1 MAKKRLASLLLALAL
16 VLSLLP
22 AAALAEEPEDAAPEM
37 EYVENTH
44 YYPVD
49 VPMVIADDPLV
60 LGTYTT
66 SFGALL
72 QGDAATIYQK
82 LVAAKNENKLQT
94 ITQNSTSS
102 EYSVEVDIG
111 VTITDTNKEALF
123 AALSCFDRDYP
134 EIFWFDGI
142 WRSGSKVQLIAA
154 KDWNPGK
161 SGTRTLA
168 NDIDALDRAVSAV
181 ETAAREKTTQYE
193 QLKVVH
199 DWLVKNNYYNRPAT
213 AGGYKNDHTY
223 TPWTP
228 LSAMRVSGAEM
239 PVCEGYARA
248 FKMVCDELGIPC
260 ALIAGETHMWN
271 YVKVDIDGNGT
282 RKWYLLDA
290 THDDPTITN
299 WTDEQNNKPES
310 GGERWTYFLINSA
323 EDGAANKHEAVSVTG
338 SYGGQSKQCFIYP
351 ALDTGSNCSVPAKS
365 VELDNTSVAE
375 PAAGAAPDPKA
386 DIKIT
391 YAEYKN
397 APLVWEQK
405 NTNVTW
411 YEKGVTYDPDTSFT
425 GTFQGGKTYT
435 ANVFVGAMGTYGGTY
450 VTEHKG
456 MTCTTAGWELVI
468 DGRNVHLERDFT
480 VAASAASVDTVTITG
495 TVQPINVPKA
505 GEPDATLQLTAE
517 VTMTDGTKNSDVTWS
532 VTGRTQGQDLTGVSI
547 DRTTGLLTVTKQAQG
562 GEVNLNATSTANPDK
577 WAAVSV
583 TIKREAPQVTT
594 IVVKKNGEE
603 VTGTLELKSGS
614 SAALAALAYDQY
626 GELIT
631 APGVSFT
638 WNTANSDVFTFTEAE
653 SSTVIKAVGAVGKTA
668 DMTVTADGKTV
679 TIPVKI
685 VDKTPVTVT
694 LLETAKV
701 VSYGDIF
708 TLTASL
714 PDGFKAGA
722 NPKWEWILNGAVKR
736 VGAFDNSNS
745 ITLQATG
752 VTAGAIDGLYARYSD
767 DDNKG
772 SAEGSVTVN
781 KRTLDLTGVT
791 VENRV
796 YKPGD
801 ETVTV
806 NGTPANIVDQDQVVL
821 SASMAD
827 DSAGTGKAVTLK
839 ISGGMNCGQYVLPEN
854 HGLTV
859 DISKATLDVT
869 VALKA
874 DTKVYTTDTLDTL
887 KGKLEVTGADAAKGD
902 LSLTGEAPSAKGSY
916 TCKWTFTPTD
926 AANYETKT
934 GTLTITVEERT
945 VASIAI
951 TKAPTKTSYTYGDAL
966 DLTGMEITVNY
977 EDGGTPDVL
986 KGDAL
991 SKVTNDAPAKL
1002 LVATEKVTFTY
1013 KEKTADLAITVAR
1026 KSIDISKIALAVS
1039 SFTFDGTEKS
1049 VTLTGV
1055 PAGVTVEKIT
1065 SAGSVWSATN
1075 AGNYTA
1081 DALLKLTDRDNYTF
1095 NGGQDGSDGQFSK
1108 TWKIEKAAVGNI
1120 TRTVTLP
1127 QGTEAYEVDLSFI
1140 PTWVEISDT
1149 TITGDGHLDGTVVTA
1164 ASVSD
1169 RKMTLTISKDANGAG
1184 GAKLFVAESTNYN
1197 AFTVYVN
1204 VLVTASPIPTLTTSA
1219 ISKVYDGSPMSLDG
1233 VEWTAKVTAE
1243 GTDTEVE
1250 GTWAFAET
1258 APKNVS
1264 DSGKHQVKFTPESED
1279 YASAYADVQVT
1290 ITPAALEGEPT
1301 VGTIME
1307 SISLSE
1313 AATKLTKPAGWPNG
1327 VFTLTGTPDPIT
1339 KGTSY
1344 TWTFTPES
1352 GNYQAATGSVVL
1364 WPNAKYTITLN
1375 PDGGTVSATSL
1386 EVTEGQSV
1394 TLPTPAKTGFT
1405 FDGWYNGETKV
1416 TSPYTPAGNVT
1427 LKAKWTEGGDTP
1439 TPPTPTAYT
1448 VTFDAN
1454 GGTVSPASRSVTR
1467 GSAIGALP
1475 TPTRSG
1481 YDFQGWYSGSTLV
1494 TSSTVVNGNL
1504 TLTAQWSLRSS
1515 GGSSSGGSSG
1525 SSSSD
1530 RDDDDRPDTSGPA
1543 TNTST
1548 TTKNPDGSTTTTT
1561 KSPAGTVTETQRPDG
1576 GTEKVETK
1584 QDGTVTET
1592 AATAQGVTAS
1602 KTTNPGGRLT
1612 EAKANIPASVAEEA
1626 AQRGETITLPTR
1638 LPAVSKG
1645 EAVPMQ
1651 ITVPRT
1657 ETPLRVEIPVEN
1669 PGSTTVAIVVR
1680 DGAEVILQNALVTE
1694 DGVQVKLNGSA
1705 RIKIVDNR
1713 KSFSDVSS
1721 GHWAKDVVDFVSSHE
1736 LFNGTSSGTFEP
1748 DAPTTRA
1755 QLMTVLA
1762 RYDGADTSGSALARG
1777 MAWAV
1782 EKGISDGKNPSAPIS
1797 RQQLATM
1804 LWRLAGEPEV
1814 SGSLAGFTDGGSVAG
1829 YAHTAMLWA
1838 TSNGILNGDSA
1849 GNLNPGGNATRAHVA
1864 AMVARFSGHMA
1875 QK

>member
-22 AAALAEEPEDAAPEM
+22 AAALAEEPEDAKLSI
-37 EYVENTH
+37 VEDTH

-49 VPMVIADDPLV
+49 VPMAITDDPLV

-72 QGDAATIYQK
+72 QGDAKIIYNS
-82 LVAAKNENKLQT
+82 LVTAKNAGDLQKFKSDDSD
-94 ITQNSTSS
+94 Q
-102 EYSVEVDIG
+102 YAEVNVG
-111 VTITDTNKEALF
+111 VTIDNSNLEHMF
-123 AALSCFDRDYP
+123 AALSCFKRDYP
-134 EIFWFDGI
+134 DVFWFGNAVGYGGTNV
-142 WRSGSKVQLIAA
+142 SLYLG
-154 KDWNPGK
+154 KDWDSTKG
-161 SGTRTLA
+161 GTRIIQDDIA
-168 NDIDALDRAVSAV
+168 NMESAIQNV
-181 ETAAREKTTQYE
+181 VNLVDNSAADYEKIKT
-193 QLKVVH
+193 VH
-199 DWLVKNNYYNRPAT
+199 DWLTNNNYYNGPAGDSKDSNFDKDYGT
-213 AGGYKNDHTY
+213 NTSH

-228 LSAMRVSGAEM
+228 LSALRVENAKM

-248 FKMVCDELGIPC
+248 FKLICNALGIPC
-260 ALIAGETHMWN
+260 ALVAGGSHMWN
-271 YVKVDIDGNGT
+271 YVQVSVDGT
-282 RKWYLLDA
+282 EENKKWYLLDA
-290 THDDPTITN
+290 TWDDPGTTASEISHHEN
-299 WTDEQNNKPES
+299 WE
-310 GGERWTYFLINSA
+310 YFLLNSSEGNA
-323 EDGAANKHEAVSVTG
+323 SQKHTTSFTG
-338 SYGGQSKQCFIYP
+338 SYGGQSKPCFIYP
-351 ALDTGSNCSVPAKS
+351 ALDTGTNCPVPAKL
-365 VELDNTSVAE
+365 VEPDESTFETPVA
-375 PAAGAAPDPKA
+375 GKNPDTVA
-386 DIKIT
+386 TIKIT
-391 YAEYKN
+391 YAKYQDRT
-397 APLVWEQK
+397 APLTQTVENAQVNWQK
-405 NTNVTW
+405 ANSSDPYTDPFAAGTYWAYIVVPDGTVDDIPVCAHKEMLAPSNSKWGIGKTDMCLWGEFTVTAPAEPSKPTTIAVKNGETPVEGTLNIKVGGSVTLTAQVLDQYGVPMTGETVTW
-411 YEKGVTYDPDTSFT
+411 ASSDDT
-425 GTFQGGKTYT
+425 K
-435 ANVFVGAMGTYGGTY
+435 
-450 VTEHKG
+450 
-456 MTCTTAGWELVI
+456 
-468 DGRNVHLERDFT
+468 FT
-480 VAASAASVDTVTITG
+480 VADGVVAAKGAENSSA
-495 TVQPINVPKA
+495 K
-505 GEPDATLQLTAE
+505 
-517 VTMTDGTKNSDVTWS
+517 
-532 VTGRTQGQDLTGVSI
+532 
-547 DRTTGLLTVTKQAQG
+547 LTVSCGDIT
-562 GEVNLNATSTANPDK
+562 
-577 WAAVSV
+577 
-583 TIKREAPQVTT
+583 
-594 IVVKKNGEE
+594 EE
-603 VTGTLELKSGS
+603 
-614 SAALAALAYDQY
+614 
-626 GELIT
+626 IT
-631 APGVSFT
+631 
-638 WNTANSDVFTFTEAE
+638 
-653 SSTVIKAVGAVGKTA
+653 
-668 DMTVTADGKTV
+668 
-679 TIPVKI
+679 VKI

-694 LLETAKV
+694 LSETAKV

-722 NPKWEWILNGAVKR
+722 NPKWEWVLNGAVKR
-736 VGAFDNSNS
+736 ISEVDNSNNS

-752 VTAGAIDGLYARYSD
+752 VTSGGATLYARYSD

-772 SAEGSVTVN
+772 SATGSVTVN

-806 NGTPANIVDQDQVVL
+806 NGTPANIVDRDEVYL
-821 SASMAD
+821 SAKMES
-827 DSAGTGKAVTLK
+827 DSAGAGKAVTLRLY
-839 ISGGMNCGQYVLPEN
+839 GMNCGQYVLPEN

-859 DISKATLDVT
+859 DISKAPLTVT

-902 LSLTGEAPSAKGSY
+902 LSLTGEAPSAAGSY
-916 TCKWTFTPTD
+916 TCNWTFTPKD

-945 VASIAI
+945 VSGIAI
-951 TKAPTKTSYTYGDAL
+951 TKAPKTSYTYGDVL

-1013 KEKTADLAITVAR
+1013 KTKTADLAITVNR
-1026 KSIDISKIALAVS
+1026 KSISTSGIKLAVS

-1095 NGGQDGSDGQFSK
+1095 NGGQDGSDGQFIK

-1169 RKMTLTISKDANGAG
+1169 RKMTLTISKDANDAG

-1290 ITPAALEGEPT
+1290 ISKAALTGEPT
-1301 VGTIME
+1301 LTALTE
-1307 SISLSE
+1307 SKSLSE
-1313 AATKLTKPAGWPNG
+1313 AARNNLASSWTVGG
-1327 VFTLTGTPDPIT
+1327 VEVSGYFTLSGGPDPVE
-1339 KGTSY
+1339 KGRSY

-1386 EVTEGQSV
+1386 EVAEGQSV

-1448 VTFDAN
+1448 VIFDAN

-1481 YDFQGWYSGSTLV
+1481 YDFEGWYSGSTLV

-1504 TLTAQWSLRSS
+1504 TLTARWSLRSS

-1561 KSPAGTVTETQRPDG
+1561 KSPAGTVTETRKPDG

>member
-1 MAKKRLASLLLALAL
+1 MN
-16 VLSLLP
+16 
-22 AAALAEEPEDAAPEM
+22 D
-37 EYVENTH
+37 
-44 YYPVD
+44 
-49 VPMVIADDPLV
+49 ADD
-60 LGTYTT
+60 
-66 SFGALL
+66 
-72 QGDAATIYQK
+72 
-82 LVAAKNENKLQT
+82 
-94 ITQNSTSS
+94 
-102 EYSVEVDIG
+102 
-111 VTITDTNKEALF
+111 
-123 AALSCFDRDYP
+123 
-134 EIFWFDGI
+134 
-142 WRSGSKVQLIAA
+142 
-154 KDWNPGK
+154 
-161 SGTRTLA
+161 
-168 NDIDALDRAVSAV
+168 
-181 ETAAREKTTQYE
+181 
-193 QLKVVH
+193 
-199 DWLVKNNYYNRPAT
+199 
-213 AGGYKNDHTY
+213 
-223 TPWTP
+223 
-228 LSAMRVSGAEM
+228 

-248 FKMVCDELGIPC
+248 FKLVCDKLKIPC
-260 ALIAGETHMWN
+260 VLVSGAGHMWN
-271 YVKVDIDGNGT
+271 YVQVDINGNGT
-282 RKWYLLDA
+282 AKWYLLDA
-290 THDDPTITN
+290 TWDDPTGGANEGSDKSGNENWNYFLLSQAGDTAASKQHSPSPVGKYRAGGAANADPCFVYPSLESTGNCPVPAKSVAIDEDTVETPAAGETPDASAAITITFAEYQN
-299 WTDEQNNKPES
+299 DPLVYIQNNANVTWSDNETDDDAAFTDTFQS
-310 GGERWTYFLINSA
+310 GGEYSA
-323 EDGAANKHEAVSVTG
+323 SIPVTCTG
-338 SYGGQSKQCFIYP
+338 SYGGAVITEHKSMTSATKGWKLEIV
-351 ALDTGSNCSVPAKS
+351 GSNVHLWKTFSIPAEEPAVPRSIVVKNGETVVGDTLKVKKGGSVTLTAQVLDENGAVIDDVPVNWVSDQENRGIFNVDKNGTVTAEGDEGETAKLTVSCEGITREITVEIVGKDDAGITIQGLPEKVSYGDVFTLTAEAANASAGGTWTWNVPADSALEKVETARAAASDTITLRAKNVVVNGGS
-365 VELDNTSVAE
+365 VTV
-375 PAAGAAPDPKA
+375 
-386 DIKIT
+386 
-391 YAEYKN
+391 
-397 APLVWEQK
+397 
-405 NTNVTW
+405 
-411 YEKGVTYDPDTSFT
+411 GVTYTDKDYTDTENAQIT
-425 GTFQGGKTYT
+425 VGKRTLTKGSVAATNRSYK
-435 ANVFVGAMGTYGGTY
+435 VGNT
-450 VTEHKG
+450 
-456 MTCTTAGWELVI
+456 
-468 DGRNVHLERDFT
+468 T
-480 VAASAASVDTVTITG
+480 VALTG
-495 TVQPINVPKA
+495 DPGNVVA
-505 GEPDATLQLTAE
+505 GD
-517 VTMTDGTKNSDVTWS
+517 DVIL
-532 VTGRTQGQDLTGVSI
+532 TGRVES
-547 DRTTGLLTVTKQAQG
+547 A
-562 GEVNLNATSTANPDK
+562 NAG
-577 WAAVSV
+577 
-583 TIKREAPQVTT
+583 
-594 IVVKKNGEE
+594 NG
-603 VTGTLELKSGS
+603 
-614 SAALAALAYDQY
+614 
-626 GELIT
+626 
-631 APGVSFT
+631 
-638 WNTANSDVFTFTEAE
+638 
-653 SSTVIKAVGAVGKTA
+653 KA
-668 DMTVTADGKTV
+668 
-679 TIPVKI
+679 
-685 VDKTPVTVT
+685 VTVT
-694 LLETAKV
+694 LDPDSNGKYSL
-701 VSYGDIF
+701 F
-708 TLTASL
+708 TDT
-714 PDGFKAGA
+714 
-722 NPKWEWILNGAVKR
+722 
-736 VGAFDNSNS
+736 
-745 ITLQATG
+745 
-752 VTAGAIDGLYARYSD
+752 
-767 DDNKG
+767 
-772 SAEGSVTVN
+772 
-781 KRTLDLTGVT
+781 
-791 VENRV
+791 
-796 YKPGD
+796 
-801 ETVTV
+801 
-806 NGTPANIVDQDQVVL
+806 
-821 SASMAD
+821 
-827 DSAGTGKAVTLK
+827 
-839 ISGGMNCGQYVLPEN
+839 
-854 HGLTV
+854 LTV
-859 DISKATLDVT
+859 DIAKAELDVT

-874 DTKVYTTDTLDTL
+874 DTKVYTTDDVESLKNKLTL
-887 KGKLEVTGADAAKGD
+887 EGD
-902 LSLTGEAPSAKGSY
+902 DIQNGTLSLEWTPPASASPS
-916 TCKWTFTPTD
+916 TCKWTFTPKD

-934 GTLTITVEERT
+934 GTLDITVLERT
-945 VASIAI
+945 VSKIEI
-951 TKAPTKTSYTYGDAL
+951 KTPPTKTTYTYGDAL

-977 EDGGTPDVL
+977 EDGGAPDVL

-1013 KEKTADLAITVAR
+1013 KTKTADLTITVNR

-1065 SAGSVWSATN
+1065 SAGSAWSATD
-1075 AGNYTA
+1075 AGSYTA
-1081 DALLKLTDRDNYTF
+1081 DALLKLTDSDNYTF

-1108 TWKIEKAAVGNI
+1108 TWEIEKAAVGDI

-1127 QGTEAYEVDLSFI
+1127 QGTETYEVDLSFI

-1149 TITGDGHLDGTVVTA
+1149 TITGTGDGHFDGTVVTA

-1301 VGTIME
+1301 VGTITE

-1439 TPPTPTAYT
+1439 TPPTPSTYT

-1561 KSPAGTVTETQRPDG
+1561 KSPAGTVTETRKPDG

-1705 RIKIVDNR
+1705 RIKVVDNR

-1782 EKGISDGKNPSAPIS
+1782 EKGISDGKNPGAPIS

-1814 SGSLAGFTDGGSVAG
+1814 SGSLAGFTDGGSVAD
-1829 YAHTAMLWA
+1829 YARAAMLWA

-1864 AMVARFSGHMA
+1864 AMVARFSGRMA

>member
-37 EYVENTH
+37 VYAENTH

-49 VPMVIADDPLV
+49 VPMVIDDADPLV
-60 LGTYTT
+60 SGTYTD

-72 QGDAATIYQK
+72 QGNAKTIYND
-82 LVAAKNENKLQT
+82 LVNAKKSGGLKTFTQAAGKNVKSATVTL
-94 ITQNSTSS
+94 
-102 EYSVEVDIG
+102 SVTLGANDGES
-111 VTITDTNKEALF
+111 LF

-134 EIFWFDGI
+134 DVFWFGTTI
-142 WRSGSKVQLIAA
+142 SCVGKSLQLDLG
-154 KDWNPGK
+154 KDWDDLQG
-161 SGTRTLA
+161 GDRTLE
-168 NDIDALDRAVSAV
+168 NDITSMGSAIQNV
-181 ETAAREKTTQYE
+181 VNGVDESATDYEKIKT
-193 QLKVVH
+193 VH
-199 DWLVKNNYYNRPAT
+199 DWLVNNNYYNGPAGDKT
-213 AGGYKNDHTY
+213 DPKYNANYGKEVSHN
-223 TPWTP
+223 PWTP
-228 LSAMRVSGAEM
+228 LSALRVDNEEY

-248 FKMVCDELGIPC
+248 FKLICNALGIPC
-260 ALIAGETHMWN
+260 VLVAGGGHMWN
-271 YVKVDIDGNGT
+271 YVQVSVDGT
-282 RKWYLLDA
+282 AESKKWYLLDA
-290 THDDPTITN
+290 TWDDPGTTASEISHQEN
-299 WTDEQNNKPES
+299 WE
-310 GGERWTYFLINSA
+310 YFLLNSSEGNA
-323 EDGAANKHEAVSVTG
+323 SQKHTTSFTG
-338 SYGGQSKQCFIYP
+338 GYGGQSKPCFIYP
-351 ALDTGSNCSVPAKS
+351 TLDTGTNCPVPAK
-365 VELDNTSVAE
+365 TVAIDE
-375 PAAGAAPDPKA
+375 GTVKKPAAGETPGQNEEAT
-386 DIKIT
+386 IKVT
-391 YAEYKN
+391 HAEYKN
-397 APLVWEQK
+397 APIEYI
-405 NTNVTW
+405 NNRADVTW
-411 YEKGVTYDPDTSFT
+411 FDNGADDDAAFT
-425 GTFQGGKTYT
+425 GTFQSGGKYSAHVSVICTGSGGEAPIT
-435 ANVFVGAMGTYGGTY
+435 AHKSMTS
-450 VTEHKG
+450 VTEG
-456 MTCTTAGWELVI
+456 WTLEMRDAG
-468 DGRNVHLERDFT
+468 NVHLWKTFSIPAEEP
-480 VAASAASVDTVTITG
+480 A
-495 TVQPINVPKA
+495 VPR
-505 GEPDATLQLTAE
+505 
-517 VTMTDGTKNSDVTWS
+517 S
-532 VTGRTQGQDLTGVSI
+532 
-547 DRTTGLLTVTKQAQG
+547 
-562 GEVNLNATSTANPDK
+562 
-577 WAAVSV
+577 
-583 TIKREAPQVTT
+583 
-594 IVVKKNGEE
+594 IVVKNGETVVGDTLNVKVGGSVTLTAQVLDENGAVIDDVPVNWVSDQENRGIFNVDKNG
-603 VTGTLELKSGS
+603 
-614 SAALAALAYDQY
+614 
-626 GELIT
+626 
-631 APGVSFT
+631 
-638 WNTANSDVFTFTEAE
+638 
-653 SSTVIKAVGAVGKTA
+653 
-668 DMTVTADGKTV
+668 TVTAEGDEGETAKLTV
-679 TIPVKI
+679 SCEGITREITVKI
-685 VDKTPVTVT
+685 VGKDDAGITIQGLPEK
-694 LLETAKV
+694 
-701 VSYGDIF
+701 VSYGDVF
-708 TLTASL
+708 TLTAEAANAS
-714 PDGFKAGA
+714 AGGTWTWDVPA
-722 NPKWEWILNGAVKR
+722 DSALEKVETAR
-736 VGAFDNSNS
+736 AAASDT
-745 ITLQATG
+745 ITLKAKD
-752 VTAGAIDGLYARYSD
+752 VVP
-767 DDNKG
+767 N
-772 SAEGSVTVN
+772 EGSVTVGVTYTDKDYTDTASTAITIH
-781 KRTLDLTGVT
+781 KRVLDLSGISAVDREYGGGTYVGLQGTVGNIPAGGVQVGLGDLT
-791 VENRV
+791 AFVDGESVKIENNEALPGENLPV
-796 YKPGD
+796 TIDWKPGM
-801 ETVTV
+801 EGRGALYELPETNLTVT
-806 NGTPANIVDQDQVVL
+806 
-821 SASMAD
+821 
-827 DSAGTGKAVTLK
+827 
-839 ISGGMNCGQYVLPEN
+839 
-854 HGLTV
+854 
-859 DISKATLDVT
+859 ISKATLDASVEVIEGKT
-869 VALKA
+869 VYNTDTADALKEKL
-874 DTKVYTTDTLDTL
+874 KV
-887 KGKLEVTGADAAKGD
+887 
-902 LSLTGEAPSAKGSY
+902 
-916 TCKWTFTPTD
+916 
-926 AANYETKT
+926 T
-934 GTLTITVEERT
+934 GTLQAIAESMFDLTLEWNPPAAGKYGLKWTLTPKAAHADYYRARYKNIPVTGMSEINVAERT
-945 VASIAI
+945 VSKIEI
-951 TKAPTKTSYTYGDAL
+951 KTPPTKTTYTYGDAL

-977 EDGGTPDVL
+977 EDGGAPDVL

-1013 KEKTADLAITVAR
+1013 KTKTADLTITVNR

-1039 SFTFDGTEKS
+1039 SFTFDGTVKS

-1055 PAGVTVEKIT
+1055 PAGVTVVQNT
-1065 SAGSVWSATN
+1065 SAGSAWSATD
-1075 AGNYTA
+1075 AGSYTA
-1081 DALLKLTDRDNYTF
+1081 DALLKLTDSANYTF
-1095 NGGQDGSDGQFSK
+1095 NGQDGSDAQFSK
-1108 TWKIEKAAVGNI
+1108 SWTIAKAAVGNI
-1120 TRTVTLP
+1120 TREVTVSADATSA
-1127 QGTEAYEVDLSFI
+1127 TVDLSVI
-1140 PTWVEISDT
+1140 PSWVDLTSVT
-1149 TITGDGHLDGTVVTA
+1149 FTPSNAVVTA
-1164 ASVSD
+1164 AAISGKTV
-1169 RKMTLTISKDANGAG
+1169 TLTIAADADAD
-1184 GAKLFVAESTNYN
+1184 ESTVTATVGDVSSNYT
-1197 AFTVYVN
+1197 AFNITIKVTV
-1204 VLVTASPIPTLTTSA
+1204 LAEGVTIPTLSASPITMTYTGSAPTLP
-1219 ISKVYDGSPMSLDG
+1219 GEG
-1233 VEWTAKVTAE
+1233 WTAKVDGE
-1243 GTDTEVE
+1243 DVE
-1250 GTWAFAET
+1250 GTWAFVGT
-1258 APKNVS
+1258 APKNVA
-1264 DSGKHQVKFTPESED
+1264 DSGKHQVKFTPGD
-1279 YASAYADVQVT
+1279 TTTCAPAYADVQVT

-1301 VGTIME
+1301 VGTITE

-1327 VFTLTGTPDPIT
+1327 VFTLTGTPDPVT

-1352 GNYQAATGSVVL
+1352 SNYQTATGSVVL
-1364 WPNAKYTITLN
+1364 WPKAKYTVTLD

-1386 EVTEGQSV
+1386 EVAEGESV

-1439 TPPTPTAYT
+1439 TPPTPSTYT

-1561 KSPAGTVTETQRPDG
+1561 KSPAGTVTETRKPDG

-1705 RIKIVDNR
+1705 RIKVVDNR

-1782 EKGISDGKNPSAPIS
+1782 EKGISDGKNPGAPIS

>member
-37 EYVENTH
+37 VYVENTH

-49 VPMVIADDPLV
+49 VPMVIDDADTLV
-60 LGTYTT
+60 SGTYTD

-94 ITQNSTSS
+94 ITLNSTSS

-134 EIFWFDGI
+134 EIFWFDSI

-168 NDIDALDRAVSAV
+168 TDISALNRAVSTV

-199 DWLVKNNYYNRPAT
+199 DWLVNNNYYNRPAT
-213 AGGYKNDHTY
+213 AGGYKTDHTY

-228 LSAMRVSGAEM
+228 LSAMRVSDAEM

-248 FKMVCDELGIPC
+248 FKMVCDELEIPC

-271 YVKVDIDGNGT
+271 YVQVDTNGNGT

-299 WTDEQNNKPES
+299 WTDEQNNKPKS
-310 GGERWTYFLINSA
+310 GGERWTYFLINN
-323 EDGAANKHEAVSVTG
+323 EETGATDKHEAVSVTG
-338 SYGGQSKQCFIYP
+338 GYGGQSKQCFIYP
-351 ALDTGSNCSVPAKS
+351 ALDTGSNCPVPAKS
-365 VELDNTSVAE
+365 VELANTSVTE
-375 PAAGAAPDPKA
+375 PNAGAAPDTKA

-397 APLVWEQK
+397 APLVWEQE

-480 VAASAASVDTVTITG
+480 VDASSASVSTVTITG

-505 GEPDATLQLTAE
+505 GEPDATLQLKAE

-532 VTGRTQGQDLTGVSI
+532 VTGRTEGQDLTGVSI

-638 WNTANSDVFTFTEAE
+638 WDGPTGYTDVFTFTEAE

-694 LLETAKV
+694 LSETAKV

-722 NPKWEWILNGAVKR
+722 NPKWEWVLNGAVKR
-736 VGAFDNSNS
+736 ISEVDNSNNS

-752 VTAGAIDGLYARYSD
+752 VTSGGATLYARYSD

-772 SAEGSVTVN
+772 SATGSVTVN

-806 NGTPANIVDQDQVVL
+806 NGTPANIVDRDEVYL
-821 SASMAD
+821 SAKMES
-827 DSAGTGKAVTLK
+827 DSAGAGKAVTLRLY
-839 ISGGMNCGQYVLPEN
+839 GMNCGQYVLPEN

-859 DISKATLDVT
+859 DISKAPLTVT

-902 LSLTGEAPSAKGSY
+902 LSLTGEAPSAAGSY
-916 TCKWTFTPTD
+916 TCNWTFTPKD

-934 GTLTITVEERT
+934 GTLTITVAERT
-945 VASIAI
+945 VSGIAI
-951 TKAPTKTSYTYGDAL
+951 TKAPKTSYTYGDAL

-1013 KEKTADLAITVAR
+1013 KTKTADLAITVAR

-1120 TRTVTLP
+1120 TREVTVSA
-1127 QGTEAYEVDLSFI
+1127 GTASAEVDLSVI
-1140 PTWVEISDT
+1140 PSWVDLTSVTFSTD
-1149 TITGDGHLDGTVVTA
+1149 TVVTA
-1164 ASVSD
+1164 AAISGKKV
-1169 RKMTLTISKDANGAG
+1169 TLTIAPDAGASKSTVTATVGDASGNYIPFTITINVTV
-1184 GAKLFVAESTNYN
+1184 LAEG
-1197 AFTVYVN
+1197 
-1204 VLVTASPIPTLTTSA
+1204 VTIPTLSASPITMTYTGSAPTLP
-1219 ISKVYDGSPMSLDG
+1219 GEG
-1233 VEWTAKVTAE
+1233 WTAVDGESNPVAGSWSFTS
-1243 GTDTEVE
+1243 
-1250 GTWAFAET
+1250 T
-1258 APKNVS
+1258 APVNAA

-1279 YASAYADVQVT
+1279 YAPAYADVQVT
-1290 ITPAALEGEPT
+1290 ITPAALEGAPT
-1301 VGTIME
+1301 VGTITE

-1327 VFTLTGTPDPIT
+1327 VFTLGGTPDPIT

-1344 TWTFTPES
+1344 TWTFTPEN
-1352 GNYQAATGSVVL
+1352 GNYQTATGSVVL
-1364 WPNAKYTITLN
+1364 WPKAKYTVTLD

-1386 EVTEGQSV
+1386 EVAEGESV
-1394 TLPTPAKTGFT
+1394 TLPTPTRTSFT

-1416 TSPYTPAGNVT
+1416 SSPYTPAGNVT

-1454 GGTVSPASRSVTR
+1454 GGTVSPSSRSVTR

-1481 YDFQGWYSGSTLV
+1481 YDFEGWYSGSTLV

-1504 TLTAQWSLRSS
+1504 TLTARWSLRSS

-1561 KSPAGTVTETQRPDG
+1561 KSPAGTVTETRKPDG

-1694 DGVQVKLNGSA
+1694 GGVQVKLNGSA

-1748 DAPTTRA
+1748 DATTTRA

-1782 EKGISDGKNPSAPIS
+1782 EKGISDGKNPGAPIS

-1864 AMVARFSGHMA
+1864 AMVARFSGRMA

>member
-154 KDWNPGK
+154 KDWNPDK

-310 GGERWTYFLINSA
+310 GGERWMYFLINSA
-323 EDGAANKHEAVSVTG
+323 ENGATNKHEAVSVTG
-338 SYGGQSKQCFIYP
+338 SYGGQTRQCFIYP

-397 APLVWEQK
+397 APLVWEQ
-405 NTNVTW
+405 NNANVTW
-411 YEKGVTYDPDTSFT
+411 YEKGVTYDPGTSFT

-532 VTGRTQGQDLTGVSI
+532 VTGRTEGQDLTGVSI
-547 DRTTGLLTVTKQAQG
+547 DEATGLLTVTKQAQG

-583 TIKREAPQVTT
+583 TIKREASKPTT
-594 IVVKKNGEE
+594 IVVKHGETVVGDTLQAKLNQYVALSTEVLDQYGVVMNDQTVTLTSGDESVFTIYNGG
-603 VTGTLELKSGS
+603 VAAKGDADT
-614 SAALAALAYDQY
+614 SAALTVTCGDVTRT
-626 GELIT
+626 IT
-631 APGVSFT
+631 VK
-638 WNTANSDVFTFTEAE
+638 
-653 SSTVIKAVGAVGKTA
+653 IVGKTPTTLTLSGVVERLPYGATFKLEARPA
-668 DMTVTADGKTV
+668 DRGENGTWEWTTDNSNALLAAVDSVDTFSNNFTAIDVSSDPITITVTYTDDEYTGTASATV
-679 TIPVKI
+679 TTVP
-685 VDKTPVTVT
+685 KTLTLEGITATSRPYVPDDTSIELSKTQLGNGDGVLGKDEVTLSGVLNSAYAGSRTVTVT
-694 LLETAKV
+694 LGGNDARKYTLSSESQKLPVTITKADLKV
-701 VSYGDIF
+701 DVS
-708 TLTASL
+708 LTA
-714 PDGFKAGA
+714 G
-722 NPKWEWILNGAVKR
+722 E
-736 VGAFDNSNS
+736 
-745 ITLQATG
+745 
-752 VTAGAIDGLYARYSD
+752 
-767 DDNKG
+767 
-772 SAEGSVTVN
+772 
-781 KRTLDLTGVT
+781 
-791 VENRV
+791 
-796 YKPGD
+796 
-801 ETVTV
+801 
-806 NGTPANIVDQDQVVL
+806 
-821 SASMAD
+821 
-827 DSAGTGKAVTLK
+827 
-839 ISGGMNCGQYVLPEN
+839 
-854 HGLTV
+854 
-859 DISKATLDVT
+859 
-869 VALKA
+869 
-874 DTKVYTTDTLDTL
+874 KVYTTDDVESLKNKLTL
-887 KGKLEVTGADAAKGD
+887 EGD
-902 LSLTGEAPSAKGSY
+902 DIQNGTLSLEWTPPASAGPS
-916 TCKWTFTPTD
+916 TCKWTFTPKDT
-926 AANYETKT
+926 ANYETKT
-934 GTLTITVEERT
+934 GTLT
-945 VASIAI
+945 
-951 TKAPTKTSYTYGDAL
+951 
-966 DLTGMEITVNY
+966 
-977 EDGGTPDVL
+977 
-986 KGDAL
+986 
-991 SKVTNDAPAKL
+991 
-1002 LVATEKVTFTY
+1002 
-1013 KEKTADLAITVAR
+1013 ITVAR

-1065 SAGSVWSATN
+1065 SASSVWSATN

-1095 NGGQDGSDGQFSK
+1095 NGGQDGSDGQFIK

-1149 TITGDGHLDGTVVTA
+1149 TITGDGNLDGTVVTA

-1204 VLVTASPIPTLTTSA
+1204 VFVTASPIPTLTTSA

-1290 ITPAALEGEPT
+1290 ITPAALTGEPT
-1301 VGTIME
+1301 VGTITE

-1515 GGSSSGGSSG
+1515 GGGSSSGGSSG

-1561 KSPAGTVTETQRPDG
+1561 KSPAGTVTETRRPDG

-1705 RIKIVDNR
+1705 RIKVVDNR

-1782 EKGISDGKNPSAPIS
+1782 EKGISDGKNPGAPIS

-1804 LWRLAGEPEV
+1804 LWRLADEPEV

-1829 YAHTAMLWA
+1829 YARAAMLWA